1 MWQTRGDEKLMMRR
15 VLGQRQVREWVADG
29 RGSEDAGDEC
39 GGMEVAMG

>member
-1 MWQTRGDEKLMMRR
+1 MWQTRGNEKLIRR
-15 VLGQRQVREWVADG
+15 VHGQREVREWVADW